1 MFTSDEF
8 EREFNIGRREFY
20 RGMKIA
26 KFFIIV
32 IFIIGVLTSVL
43 ITPYNNLVDKHT
55 NVESA
60 YSVIETTLQRR
71 NDLIPNVV
79 NSVKGYMAHEEKL
92 LTEITNARKEIGKA
106 EIENGSNLDNSIS
119 KLIALAESNPE
130 LKANESVN
138 ALIIELEGT
147 ENRIM
152 VARQDY
158 IKAVSEYNATIRK
171 FPTSV
176 FAKIFGFKE
185 IQVFQASP
193 EANKVPNVDLK

>member
-1 MFTSDEF
+1 MFNSDFDREF
-8 EREFNIGRREFY
+8 EQREKRFNLTFNIAW
-20 RGMKIA
+20 IA
-26 KFFIIV
+26 IILFII
-32 IFIIGVLTSVL
+32 IGGFVTQ
-43 ITPYNNLVDKHT
+43 YNSLVDK
-55 NVESA
+55 NSKVEQY

-106 EIENGSNLDNSIS
+106 EIESGSNLDSSIS

-130 LKANESVN
+130 LKANENVN

-158 IKAVSEYNATIRK
+158 IKAVSEYNATIRR

-185 IQVFQASP
+185 VQVFQASP
-193 EANKVPNVDLK
+193 ESNKVPNVDLK

>member
-1 MFTSDEF
+1 MFNSDF
-8 EREFNIGRREFY
+8 DREFDRREKRFNLTFN
-20 RGMKIA
+20 IA
-26 KFFIIV
+26 WIV
-32 IFIIGVLTSVL
+32 IILFVIVSSSVAQ
-43 ITPYNNLVDKHT
+43 YNSLVDK
-55 NVESA
+55 NSKVEQY

-79 NSVKGYMAHEEKL
+79 NSVKGYMTHEEKL

-106 EIENGSNLDNSIS
+106 EIESGSNLDSSIS

-147 ENRIM
+147 ENRIL

-171 FPTSV
+171 FPTNV

-185 IQVFQASP
+185 IKVFQATP
-193 EANKVPNVDLK
+193 ESKTVPNVDLK

>member
-1 MFTSDEF
+1 MFNSDF
-8 EREFNIGRREFY
+8 DREFDRREKRFNLTFN
-20 RGMKIA
+20 IA
-26 KFFIIV
+26 WIV
-32 IFIIGVLTSVL
+32 IILFVIISGSVAQ
-43 ITPYNNLVDKHT
+43 YNSLVDK
-55 NVESA
+55 NSKVEQY

-106 EIENGSNLDNSIS
+106 EIESGSNLDSSIS

-130 LKANESVN
+130 LKANENVN

-147 ENRIM
+147 ENRIL

-185 IQVFQASP
+185 IQVFQATP
-193 EANKVPNVDLK
+193 ESKTVPNVDLK

>member
-1 MFTSDEF
+1 MFNSDF
-8 EREFNIGRREFY
+8 EREFEQREKRFNLTFNITW
-20 RGMKIA
+20 IA
-26 KFFIIV
+26 IILFV
-32 IFIIGVLTSVL
+32 IISGSVAQ
-43 ITPYNNLVDKHT
+43 YNSLVDK
-55 NVESA
+55 NSKVEQY
-60 YSVIETTLQRR
+60 YSVIETTSQRR

-106 EIENGSNLDNSIS
+106 EIESGSNLDNSIS

-130 LKANESVN
+130 LKANENVN

-185 IQVFQASP
+185 AQVFQATP
-193 EANKVPNVDLK
+193 ESKTVPNVNLK

>member
-1 MFTSDEF
+1 M
-8 EREFNIGRREFY
+8 
-20 RGMKIA
+20 
-26 KFFIIV
+26 
-32 IFIIGVLTSVL
+32 
-43 ITPYNNLVDKHT
+43 
-55 NVESA
+55 ESA

-106 EIENGSNLDNSIS
+106 EVESGSNLDNSIS

-130 LKANESVN
+130 LKANENVN

-152 VARQDY
+152 AARQDY

-176 FAKIFGFKE
+176 FARIFGFKE
-185 IQVFQASP
+185 VQVFQASP
-193 EANKVPNVDLK
+193 ESNKVPNVDLK

>member
-1 MFTSDEF
+1 MFNSDF
-8 EREFNIGRREFY
+8 EREFERREKRFNLAFN
-20 RGMKIA
+20 IA
-26 KFFIIV
+26 WIAIILFVV
-32 IFIIGVLTSVL
+32 IGGFVTQ
-43 ITPYNNLVDKHT
+43 YNSLVDKNT
-55 NVESA
+55 KVEQY

-92 LTEITNARKEIGKA
+92 LTEIINARKEIGKA
-106 EIENGSNLDNSIS
+106 EIESGSNLDNSIS

-130 LKANESVN
+130 LKANENVN

-185 IQVFQASP
+185 IQVFQATP
-193 EANKVPNVDLK
+193 ESKIVPNVDLK

>member
-1 MFTSDEF
+1 MFNSDFDREF
-8 EREFNIGRREFY
+8 EQREKRFNLTFNIAW
-20 RGMKIA
+20 IA
-26 KFFIIV
+26 IILFV
-32 IFIIGVLTSVL
+32 IIGGSVAQ
-43 ITPYNNLVDKHT
+43 YNSLVDK
-55 NVESA
+55 NSKVEQY

-106 EIENGSNLDNSIS
+106 EIENGSNLDSSIS

-130 LKANESVN
+130 LKANENVN

-147 ENRIM
+147 ENRIL

-176 FAKIFGFKE
+176 FAKLFGFKE
-185 IQVFQASP
+185 ISTFQAST
-193 EANKVPNVDLK
+193 ESNTVPNVDLK

>member
-8 EREFNIGRREFY
+8 ERDFEQSRKRFNLTFC
-20 RGMKIA
+20 IA
-26 KFFIIV
+26 FVVFIL
-32 IFIIGVLTSVL
+32 FTIISSSVAQ
-43 ITPYNNLVDKHT
+43 YNTLVDKNT
-55 NVESA
+55 RVEQC

-92 LTEITNARKEIGKA
+92 LTEITNTRKEIGKA
-106 EIENGSNLDNSIS
+106 EVESGSNLDNSIS

-171 FPTSV
+171 FPTSA
-176 FAKIFGFKE
+176 FAKVFGFKE
-185 IQVFQASP
+185 IQIFQASP

>member
-1 MFTSDEF
+1 MFNSDF
-8 EREFNIGRREFY
+8 DREFDRREKRFNLTFN
-20 RGMKIA
+20 IA
-26 KFFIIV
+26 WIAIILFV
-32 IFIIGVLTSVL
+32 IISSFVAQ
-43 ITPYNNLVDKHT
+43 YNSLVDK
-55 NVESA
+55 NARVEQY

-106 EIENGSNLDNSIS
+106 EVESGSNLDSSIS

-147 ENRIM
+147 ENRIL

-185 IQVFQASP
+185 IQVFQATP
-193 EANKVPNVDLK
+193 ESKTVPNVDLK

>member
-1 MFTSDEF
+1 MFTSREFEEEF
-8 EREFNIGRREFY
+8 ERSGREFNREF
-20 RGMKIA
+20 KIV
-26 KFFIIV
+26 KISLIV
-32 IFIIGVLTSVL
+32 MFVIGVLTATL
-43 ITPYNNLVDKHT
+43 ITPYNNLVDKHA

-106 EIENGSNLDNSIS
+106 EVESGSSLDTSIS
-119 KLIALAESNPE
+119 KLIALAEGNPE
-130 LKANESVN
+130 LKANENVN

-158 IKAVSEYNATIRK
+158 VKAVSEYNATVRK

-193 EANKVPNVDLK
+193 ESKTVPNVDLK

>member
-1 MFTSDEF
+1 MFNSDFDREF
-8 EREFNIGRREFY
+8 EQREKRFNLTFNI
-20 RGMKIA
+20 A
-26 KFFIIV
+26 WIV
-32 IFIIGVLTSVL
+32 IILFVIVSSSVAQ
-43 ITPYNNLVDKHT
+43 YNSLVDK
-55 NVESA
+55 NSKVEQC

-106 EIENGSNLDNSIS
+106 EIESGSNLDSSIS

-147 ENRIM
+147 ENRIL

-185 IQVFQASP
+185 VQVFQTTP
-193 EANKVPNVDLK
+193 ESKTVPNVDLK

>member
-1 MFTSDEF
+1 MFNSDFDREF
-8 EREFNIGRREFY
+8 EQREKRFNLTFNIAW
-20 RGMKIA
+20 IA
-26 KFFIIV
+26 IILFV
-32 IFIIGVLTSVL
+32 IIGGSVAQ
-43 ITPYNNLVDKHT
+43 YNSLVDK
-55 NVESA
+55 NSKVEQY

-106 EIENGSNLDNSIS
+106 EIENGSNLDSSIS

-130 LKANESVN
+130 LKANENVN

-147 ENRIM
+147 ENRIL

-158 IKAVSEYNATIRK
+158 IKAVSEYNATVRK

-185 IQVFQASP
+185 IQIFQASP

>member
-1 MFTSDEF
+1 MFNSDFDREF
-8 EREFNIGRREFY
+8 EQREKRFNLTFNITW
-20 RGMKIA
+20 IA
-26 KFFIIV
+26 IILFVV
-32 IFIIGVLTSVL
+32 ISGFMAQ
-43 ITPYNNLVDKHT
+43 YNSLVDK
-55 NVESA
+55 NAKVEQY

-106 EIENGSNLDNSIS
+106 EIESGSNLDSSIS

-130 LKANESVN
+130 LKANENVN

-158 IKAVSEYNATIRK
+158 IKTVTEYNTLLRQ
-171 FPTSV
+171 FPTSII
-176 FAKIFGFKE
+176 AKLFGFSEVKL
-185 IQVFQASP
+185 FQASP
-193 EANKVPNVDLK
+193 ESNTVPNVDLK

>member
-1 MFTSDEF
+1 MFRDDFDRDFT
-8 EREFNIGRREFY
+8 IV
-20 RGMKIA
+20 KIIFA
-26 KFFIIV
+26 IMFICTV
-32 IFIIGVLTSVL
+32 VGSTL
-43 ITPYNNLVDKHT
+43 IAPYNNLVDKHT

-106 EIENGSNLDNSIS
+106 EIESGSNLDSSIS

-130 LKANESVN
+130 LKANENVN

-158 IKAVSEYNATIRK
+158 IKAVAEYNTLLRQ
-171 FPTSV
+171 FPTSII
-176 FAKIFGFKE
+176 AKLFGFSEVKL
-185 IQVFQASP
+185 FQATP
-193 EANKVPNVDLK
+193 ESKTVPNVNLK

>member
-1 MFTSDEF
+1 MFNLDF
-8 EREFNIGRREFY
+8 DREFDRREKRFNLTFN
-20 RGMKIA
+20 IA
-26 KFFIIV
+26 WIV
-32 IFIIGVLTSVL
+32 IILFVIIGGSVAQ
-43 ITPYNNLVDKHT
+43 YNSLVDK
-55 NVESA
+55 NSKVEQY

-106 EIENGSNLDNSIS
+106 EIENGSNLDSSIS

-130 LKANESVN
+130 LKANENVN

-147 ENRIM
+147 ENRIL

-185 IQVFQASP
+185 IQVFQATP
-193 EANKVPNVDLK
+193 ESKTVPNVDLK

>member
-1 MFTSDEF
+1 MFNSDF
-8 EREFNIGRREFY
+8 EREFDRREKRFNLTFN
-20 RGMKIA
+20 ITW
-26 KFFIIV
+26 IV
-32 IFIIGVLTSVL
+32 IILFVIISSSVAQ
-43 ITPYNNLVDKHT
+43 YNSLVDK
-55 NVESA
+55 NSKVEQY

-92 LTEITNARKEIGKA
+92 LIEITNARKEIGKA
-106 EIENGSNLDNSIS
+106 EIENGSNLDSSIS

-130 LKANESVN
+130 LKANENVN

-147 ENRIM
+147 ENRIL

-185 IQVFQASP
+185 VEVFQATP
-193 EANKVPNVDLK
+193 ESKTVPNVDLK

>member
-1 MFTSDEF
+1 MFNSDFDREF
-8 EREFNIGRREFY
+8 ERREKRFNLTFNIAW
-20 RGMKIA
+20 IA
-26 KFFIIV
+26 IILFV
-32 IFIIGVLTSVL
+32 IVGGFVAQ
-43 ITPYNNLVDKHT
+43 YNSLVDK
-55 NVESA
+55 NAKVEQY

-106 EIENGSNLDNSIS
+106 EVESGSSLDNSIS

-130 LKANESVN
+130 LKANENVN

-158 IKAVSEYNATIRK
+158 VKAVSEYNATVRK

-193 EANKVPNVDLK
+193 ESNTVPNVDLK

>member
-1 MFTSDEF
+1 MFNSDFDREF
-8 EREFNIGRREFY
+8 EQREKRFNLTFNITW
-20 RGMKIA
+20 IA
-26 KFFIIV
+26 IILFVV
-32 IFIIGVLTSVL
+32 ISGFMAQ
-43 ITPYNNLVDKHT
+43 YNSLVDK
-55 NVESA
+55 NAKVEQC

-106 EIENGSNLDNSIS
+106 EIESGSNLDSSIS

-158 IKAVSEYNATIRK
+158 VKAVSEYNATVRK

-185 IQVFQASP
+185 IQIFQASP

>member
-1 MFTSDEF
+1 MFNSDFDKEF
-8 EREFNIGRREFY
+8 EQREKRFNLTFNI
-20 RGMKIA
+20 A
-26 KFFIIV
+26 WIV
-32 IFIIGVLTSVL
+32 IILFVIVGGFVAQ
-43 ITPYNNLVDKHT
+43 YNSLVDKNT
-55 NVESA
+55 KVEQY

-106 EIENGSNLDNSIS
+106 EIESGSNLDSSIS

-158 IKAVSEYNATIRK
+158 IKSVSEYNATIRK

-185 IQVFQASP
+185 VQVFQASP
-193 EANKVPNVDLK
+193 ESNKVPNVDLK

>member
-1 MFTSDEF
+1 MFNSDF
-8 EREFNIGRREFY
+8 EREFEQSRKRFNLSFNIAW
-20 RGMKIA
+20 IA
-26 KFFIIV
+26 IILFV
-32 IFIIGVLTSVL
+32 IIGSSVAQ
-43 ITPYNNLVDKHT
+43 YNSLVDK
-55 NVESA
+55 NSKVEQY

-106 EIENGSNLDNSIS
+106 EIENGSNLDSSIF

-130 LKANESVN
+130 LKANENVN

-176 FAKIFGFKE
+176 FARIFGFKE
-185 IQVFQASP
+185 VQVFQASP
-193 EANKVPNVDLK
+193 ESNKVPNVDLK

>member
-1 MFTSDEF
+1 MFNSDF
-8 EREFNIGRREFY
+8 DREFDRREKRFNLTFN
-20 RGMKIA
+20 IA
-26 KFFIIV
+26 WIV
-32 IFIIGVLTSVL
+32 IILFVIVSSSVAQ
-43 ITPYNNLVDKHT
+43 YNSLVDK
-55 NVESA
+55 NSKVEQY

-79 NSVKGYMAHEEKL
+79 NSVKGYMVHEEKL

-106 EIENGSNLDNSIS
+106 EIESGSNLDSSIS

-147 ENRIM
+147 ENRIL

-185 IQVFQASP
+185 IQVFQATP
-193 EANKVPNVDLK
+193 ESKTVPNVDLK

>member
-1 MFTSDEF
+1 MFNSDFDREF
-8 EREFNIGRREFY
+8 EQSRKRFNLTFNIAW
-20 RGMKIA
+20 IA
-26 KFFIIV
+26 IILFV
-32 IFIIGVLTSVL
+32 IIGGFVTQ
-43 ITPYNNLVDKHT
+43 YNSLVDK
-55 NVESA
+55 NSKVEQY

-92 LTEITNARKEIGKA
+92 LTEITNARKEIGKT
-106 EIENGSNLDNSIS
+106 EIENGSNLDSSIS

-158 IKAVSEYNATIRK
+158 IKAVSEYNATIRR

-176 FAKIFGFKE
+176 FAKIFGFNE
-185 IQVFQASP
+185 VQVFQASP

>member
-1 MFTSDEF
+1 MFNSDFDREF
-8 EREFNIGRREFY
+8 EQREKRFNLSFNITW
-20 RGMKIA
+20 IA
-26 KFFIIV
+26 IILFVV
-32 IFIIGVLTSVL
+32 IGGFVTQ
-43 ITPYNNLVDKHT
+43 YNSLVDK
-55 NVESA
+55 NARVEQY

-176 FAKIFGFKE
+176 FAKIFGFNE
-185 IQVFQASP
+185 IQVFQATP
-193 EANKVPNVDLK
+193 ESKTVPNVDLK

>member
-1 MFTSDEF
+1 MFTSREFEEEF
-8 EREFNIGRREFY
+8 ERGGREFNREF
-20 RGMKIA
+20 KIV
-26 KFFIIV
+26 KISLIV
-32 IFIIGVLTSVL
+32 MFVIGVLTATL

-106 EIENGSNLDNSIS
+106 EVESGSSLDTSIS

-130 LKANESVN
+130 LKANENVN

-158 IKAVSEYNATIRK
+158 IKAVTEYNTLLRQ
-171 FPTSV
+171 FPTSII
-176 FAKIFGFKE
+176 AKLFGFSEVKL
-185 IQVFQASP
+185 FQASP
-193 EANKVPNVDLK
+193 ESNTVPNVDLK

>member
-1 MFTSDEF
+1 MFNLDF
-8 EREFNIGRREFY
+8 DREFDRREKRFNLTFN
-20 RGMKIA
+20 IA
-26 KFFIIV
+26 WIV
-32 IFIIGVLTSVL
+32 IILFVIIGGSVAQ
-43 ITPYNNLVDKHT
+43 YNSLVDK
-55 NVESA
+55 NSKVEQY

-106 EIENGSNLDNSIS
+106 EIENGSNIDSSIY

-130 LKANESVN
+130 LKANENVN

-147 ENRIM
+147 ENRIL

-185 IQVFQASP
+185 IQVFQATP
-193 EANKVPNVDLK
+193 ESKTVPNVDLK

>member
-1 MFTSDEF
+1 MFNSDFDREF
-8 EREFNIGRREFY
+8 EQREKRFNLTFNIAW
-20 RGMKIA
+20 IA
-26 KFFIIV
+26 IILFV
-32 IFIIGVLTSVL
+32 IIGGSVAQ
-43 ITPYNNLVDKHT
+43 YNSLVDK
-55 NVESA
+55 NSKVEQY

-106 EIENGSNLDNSIS
+106 EIENGSNLDSSIS
-119 KLIALAESNPE
+119 KLITLAESNPE

-185 IQVFQASP
+185 IQIFQASP
-193 EANKVPNVDLK
+193 ESNTVPNVDLK

>member
-1 MFTSDEF
+1 MFNSDF
-8 EREFNIGRREFY
+8 DREFDRREKRFNLTFN
-20 RGMKIA
+20 IA
-26 KFFIIV
+26 WIV
-32 IFIIGVLTSVL
+32 IILFVVIGGFVTQ
-43 ITPYNNLVDKHT
+43 YNSLVDK
-55 NVESA
+55 NARVEQY

-106 EIENGSNLDNSIS
+106 EIGSGSNLDNSIS

-130 LKANESVN
+130 LKANENVN

-147 ENRIM
+147 ENRIL

-185 IQVFQASP
+185 IQVFQATP
-193 EANKVPNVDLK
+193 ESKTVPNVDLK

>member
-8 EREFNIGRREFY
+8 ERDFEQSRKRFNLTFNITW
-20 RGMKIA
+20 IA
-26 KFFIIV
+26 IILFVV
-32 IFIIGVLTSVL
+32 IGGSVAQ
-43 ITPYNNLVDKHT
+43 YNSLVDK
-55 NVESA
+55 NSKVEQY
-60 YSVIETTLQRR
+60 YSIIETTLQRR

-106 EIENGSNLDNSIS
+106 EIESGSNLDNSIS

-130 LKANESVN
+130 LKANENVN

-158 IKAVSEYNATIRK
+158 IKTVTEYNTLLRQ
-171 FPTSV
+171 FPTSII
-176 FAKIFGFKE
+176 AKLFGFKE
-185 IQVFQASP
+185 VQVFQASP
-193 EANKVPNVDLK
+193 ESNKVPNVDLK

>member
-1 MFTSDEF
+1 MFNSDFDREF
-8 EREFNIGRREFY
+8 EQREKRFNLEVR
-20 RGMKIA
+20 IA
-26 KFFIIV
+26 FV
-32 IFIIGVLTSVL
+32 IFILFAIISSSVAQ
-43 ITPYNNLVDKHT
+43 YNSLVDK
-55 NVESA
+55 NARVEQY

-92 LTEITNARKEIGKA
+92 LTEITNARKEIGRA
-106 EIENGSNLDNSIS
+106 EVESGSSLDNSVS

-130 LKANESVN
+130 LKANENVN

-158 IKAVSEYNATIRK
+158 VKAVSEYNAAVRK

-176 FAKIFGFKE
+176 FAKIFGFNE
-185 IQVFQASP
+185 IQIFQASP
-193 EANKVPNVDLK
+193 EANTVPNVDLK

>member
-1 MFTSDEF
+1 MFNSDF
-8 EREFNIGRREFY
+8 DREFN
-20 RGMKIA
+20 RGFTITKI
-26 KFFIIV
+26 FVIV
-32 IFIIGVLTSVL
+32 IFVIGVLTSVL
-43 ITPYNNLVDKHT
+43 ITPYNNLVDKHAK
-55 NVESA
+55 VESA

-92 LTEITNARKEIGKA
+92 LTAIVDARKEIGKS
-106 EIENGSNLDNSIS
+106 EVESGSELDKYIP

-130 LKANESVN
+130 LKANENVN

-158 IKAVSEYNATIRK
+158 VKAVTEYNTLLRQ
-171 FPTSV
+171 FPTSII
-176 FAKIFGFKE
+176 AKIFGFSEVK
-185 IQVFQASP
+185 QFQASP
-193 EANKVPNVDLK
+193 ESQFVPEVDLK

>member
-1 MFTSDEF
+1 MFDTEF
-8 EREFNIGRREFY
+8 ERNIRDFD
-20 RGMKIA
+20 RGMKLS
-26 KFFIIV
+26 KLFITTILV
-32 IFIIGVLTSVL
+32 IGVLTSVL
-43 ITPYNNLVDKHT
+43 ITQYNSLVDK
-55 NVESA
+55 NAKVEQY
-60 YSVIETTLQRR
+60 YSVIET

-106 EIENGSNLDNSIS
+106 EIESGSNLDSSIS

-130 LKANESVN
+130 LKANENVN

-193 EANKVPNVDLK
+193 ESNKVPNVDLK

>member
-1 MFTSDEF
+1 MFNSDFDREF
-8 EREFNIGRREFY
+8 EQSRKRFNLSFNI
-20 RGMKIA
+20 A
-26 KFFIIV
+26 WIV
-32 IFIIGVLTSVL
+32 IILFVIISSSVAQ
-43 ITPYNNLVDKHT
+43 YNSLVDK
-55 NVESA
+55 NSKVEQY

-92 LTEITNARKEIGKA
+92 LTEITSARKEIGKA
-106 EIENGSNLDNSIS
+106 EVESGSSLDTSIS

-130 LKANESVN
+130 LKANENVN

-176 FAKIFGFKE
+176 FAKIFGFNE

-193 EANKVPNVDLK
+193 ESNKAPNVDLK

>member
-1 MFTSDEF
+1 MFNSDF
-8 EREFNIGRREFY
+8 EREFDRREKRFNLTFN
-20 RGMKIA
+20 IA
-26 KFFIIV
+26 WIV
-32 IFIIGVLTSVL
+32 IILFVIVSSSVAQ
-43 ITPYNNLVDKHT
+43 YNSLVDK
-55 NVESA
+55 NSKVEQY

-106 EIENGSNLDNSIS
+106 EVESGSNLDSSIS

-130 LKANESVN
+130 LKANENVN

-147 ENRIM
+147 ENRIL

-185 IQVFQASP
+185 VQVFQASP
-193 EANKVPNVDLK
+193 ESNKVPNVDLK

>member
-1 MFTSDEF
+1 MFNSDF
-8 EREFNIGRREFY
+8 DREFSQREKRFNLTFNITL
-20 RGMKIA
+20 IA
-26 KFFIIV
+26 IILFVV
-32 IFIIGVLTSVL
+32 IGGFVTQ
-43 ITPYNNLVDKHT
+43 YNSLVDK
-55 NVESA
+55 NSKVEQY

-152 VARQDY
+152 VAR
-158 IKAVSEYNATIRK
+158 
-171 FPTSV
+171 
-176 FAKIFGFKE
+176 
-185 IQVFQASP
+185 
-193 EANKVPNVDLK
+193 

>member
-1 MFTSDEF
+1 MFDTEF
-8 EREFNIGRREFY
+8 ERNMRDFD
-20 RGMKIA
+20 RGMKLS
-26 KFFIIV
+26 KLFITTLLV
-32 IFIIGVLTSVL
+32 IGVLTSVL
-43 ITPYNNLVDKHT
+43 ITQYNSLVDK
-55 NVESA
+55 NAKVEQY

-92 LTEITNARKEIGKA
+92 LIEIANARKEIGKA
-106 EIENGSNLDNSIS
+106 EVESSSNLDSSIS

-130 LKANESVN
+130 LKANENVN

>member
-1 MFTSDEF
+1 MFRDDF
-8 EREFNIGRREFY
+8 DRDFDRREKRFNLTFNI
-20 RGMKIA
+20 A
-26 KFFIIV
+26 WIV
-32 IFIIGVLTSVL
+32 IILFVVVSSSVAQ
-43 ITPYNNLVDKHT
+43 YNSLVDK
-55 NVESA
+55 NSKVEQY

-106 EIENGSNLDNSIS
+106 EIENGSNLDSSIS

-130 LKANESVN
+130 LKANENVN

-147 ENRIM
+147 ENRIL

-185 IQVFQASP
+185 IQVFQATP
-193 EANKVPNVDLK
+193 ESKTVPNVDLK

>member
-1 MFTSDEF
+1 MFNSDF
-8 EREFNIGRREFY
+8 AREFDRREKRFNLTFN
-20 RGMKIA
+20 IA
-26 KFFIIV
+26 WIV
-32 IFIIGVLTSVL
+32 IILFVIISSSVAQ
-43 ITPYNNLVDKHT
+43 YNSLVDK
-55 NVESA
+55 NSKVEQY

-92 LTEITNARKEIGKA
+92 LTEIINARKEIGKT
-106 EIENGSNLDNSIS
+106 EIESGSNLDNSIS

-185 IQVFQASP
+185 IQVFQATP
-193 EANKVPNVDLK
+193 ESKTVPNVDLK